1 MIADFEIIPG
11 KEFLNRFLD
20 KRDMF
25 LLSPAMVEKLRASN
39 DPYGKYGYGR
49 WLYATG
55 SKDKDTLCTVR
66 DCVEFA
72 VESNLP
78 DALFLL
84 SRLYYN
90 GHYIDKESGIM
101 KLDRKRGEEL
111 LKKAKNKGSEIAKL
125 QISDDEFIT
134 ARRLKKSVAYIIK
147 KTKKIAETP
156 GVSLLWKEQLA
167 WMYDMM
173 DRTDEAIALYE
184 ECVAGGL
191 QHPLFFLA
199 LLYYNRGNVAYY
211 ESLMEDGIEK
221 GVPSCFMLGFE
232 ELDNWEEYDEKTRE
246 KLHKRLDANLRR
258 GSALGCTFCTYTLTE
273 YLRKG
278 LMGFEMNDAEA
289 LRYARRGMDMGIAK
303 CFDIAL
309 DIFFFYSNILPA
321 EMNMTKEEVL
331 MARLKAVRNAS
342 IVDADNILCSH
353 VLEFTK
359 ELKKLGYA
367 EELEYWRNLYAIPA
381 DRFYR
386 YEEEDDDDDECVNPM
401 VLVIHPSGL
410 TEFVDTESKVVSY
423 TSLIELID
431 AEGCDA
437 VHYSDV
443 LSKITK
449 DCGLKK
455 NLAFYVDKNG
465 IAKDLP
471 DNAIGTMLYGHGYEI
486 RGAIVVALEDKK
498 YNTCAFVTEEDI
510 EAVYDAINEYTGLL
524 RRSDEQDDDGRY
536 DAWA

>member
-1 MIADFEIIPG
+1 
-11 KEFLNRFLD
+11 
-20 KRDMF
+20 
-25 LLSPAMVEKLRASN
+25 
-39 DPYGKYGYGR
+39 
-49 WLYATG
+49 
-55 SKDKDTLCTVR
+55 
-66 DCVEFA
+66 
-72 VESNLP
+72 
-78 DALFLL
+78 
-84 SRLYYN
+84 
-90 GHYIDKESGIM
+90 
-101 KLDRKRGEEL
+101 
-111 LKKAKNKGSEIAKL
+111 
-125 QISDDEFIT
+125 
-134 ARRLKKSVAYIIK
+134 
-147 KTKKIAETP
+147 
-156 GVSLLWKEQLA
+156 
-167 WMYDMM
+167 
-173 DRTDEAIALYE
+173 
-184 ECVAGGL
+184 
-191 QHPLFFLA
+191 
-199 LLYYNRGNVAYY
+199 
-211 ESLMEDGIEK
+211 
-221 GVPSCFMLGFE
+221 
-232 ELDNWEEYDEKTRE
+232 
-246 KLHKRLDANLRR
+246 
-258 GSALGCTFCTYTLTE
+258 
-273 YLRKG
+273 
-278 LMGFEMNDAEA
+278 MGFEMNDAEA